1 MTIPKQYTS
10 FVPVIFNH
18 ICVSNNSLGRFH
30 RYSEQLDIDI
40 SRKFADIVKGI
51 PAKASCYNYFATLF
65 IQLITFKRI
74 KAFSV
79 LAFSLFFFIFNP
91 LTVFYIELLLQ
102 YIIGNQAILF
112 LMKSVLA

>member
-30 RYSEQLDIDI
+30 RYSEQFAIDI

-74 KAFSV
+74 KAFS
-79 LAFSLFFFIFNP
+79 LFFFIFNP

-112 LMKSVLA
+112 LMNSVLA